1 MNVALLSGL
10 GGLLAGVLH
19 VLSGPDHLAAVL
31 PFALRDR
38 RSALKVGVTWGLG
51 HGVGVLILAVVALVL
66 QSTVHLESFS
76 ELAERLVGVVLVL
89 VGAWTIQKSGVFQR
103 HVHSHTHDHGVE
115 HHVHPHPHGTG
126 HHHSVLGF
134 GLLHGFAGG
143 GHLLSVL
150 PTLALGRVAALTY
163 LVMFLLGGLCAMATF
178 AFFAGRVVRR
188 DAWVPRAVA
197 LAGAASIAVGVFWLA
212 TTGAPVV
219 TS

>member
-1 MNVALLSGL
+1 MNVWLLSGM

-38 RSALKVGVTWGLG
+38 RSALKVGITWGLG
-51 HGVGVLILAVVALVL
+51 HGVGVVILAVIALVL
-66 QSTVHLESFS
+66 QSTVQLESFS
-76 ELAERLVGVVLVL
+76 NLAERIVGVLLVL
-89 VGAWTIQKSGVFQR
+89 VGAWTVKKSGVLHF
-103 HVHSHTHDHGVE
+103 HTHQHDHGSE
-115 HHVHPHPHGTG
+115 THAHPQLDGGG

-150 PTLALGRVAALTY
+150 PTLALGRVAALAY
-163 LVMFLLGGLCAMATF
+163 LVMFLLGGLGAMAAF

-188 DAWVPRAVA
+188 EAWVPKAVA

-212 TTGAPVV
+212 SVGGPVGP
-219 TS
+219 S